1 MKKGIALEVDKL
13 DQILEEEVRDWAK
26 KYNKEWKSE
35 EMGAEIASSI
45 QLYHKFRADYIV
57 FFQANFKALDPTQ
70 GEWLL
75 NSMYLMLFSH
85 WELIQR
91 SAEQYSVDEQ
101 YKKMLD
107 KGYAKIRSYKKQ
119 NKIPNLPTILYFEKV
134 GKAKRFP
141 FTPVF
146 TIGIP
151 MFDAYRQD
159 WSAIPHELGHH
170 IYWNS
175 QFTVNNL
182 TRTPLLGDN
191 NIFAGIIDE
200 AVDKVKLPLTDK
212 ALLAKKFNDWEEE
225 IFAEVIGTQI
235 GVEDDFAE
243 AIWDKLRKR
252 TNKVEDL
259 FIDDGGHPLPL
270 FLPYIRDYAKSVAL
284 SAPPNPTLDDEWGGE
299 LNLNPQSYMAK
310 EDNPKKVSFSQIKP
324 AMENVVQEI
333 CKTTR
338 VDLQMNTFNDILLT
352 GLAADAPTQKL
363 IERALDTNFSFLEKN
378 EFTCTKCGLRNQG
391 TAGSTPCSKCGMLGS
406 YLTAGYNFIV
416 GA

>member
-1 MKKGIALEVDKL
+1 MKQRFALEVDKL
-13 DQILEEEVRDWAK
+13 DQILNDEVRYWAAQ
-26 KYNKEWKSE
+26 YENKWKNK
-35 EMGAEIASSI
+35 EMGAEIARSI
-45 QLYHKFRADYIV
+45 QMYQKFRSDYIG

-91 SAEQYSVDEQ
+91 SAEQYSVAQ
-101 YKKMLD
+101 YKVLLD
-107 KGYAKIRSYKKQ
+107 EGYAKIKAYRDQ
-119 NKIPNLPTILYFEKV
+119 NKIPDLPTILYFEKV

-141 FTPVF
+141 FTPIY

-151 MFDAYRQD
+151 MFDAYRHD
-159 WSAIPHELGHH
+159 WAAIPHELGHH

-225 IFAEVIGTQI
+225 IFAEVMGTQI
-235 GVEDDFAE
+235 GVADGFVE

-270 FLPYIRDYAKSVAL
+270 FLPYLRDYAKSVAL
-284 SAPPNPTLDDEWGGE
+284 SVSPNLKLDDKWGDE

-310 EDNPKKVSFSQIKP
+310 EDNPKKVSFAQIKS

-338 VDLQMNTFNDILLT
+338 GDLQMNTFNDILLI
-352 GLAADAPTQKL
+352 GLAADAPIQKL

-391 TAGSTPCSKCGMLGS
+391 TAGATPCSRCGMLGS